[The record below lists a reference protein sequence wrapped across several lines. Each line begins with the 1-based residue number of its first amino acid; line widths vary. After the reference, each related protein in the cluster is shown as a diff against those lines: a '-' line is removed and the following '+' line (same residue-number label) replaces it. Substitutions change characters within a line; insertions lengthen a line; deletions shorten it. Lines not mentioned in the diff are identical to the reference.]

1 MTQDQYLD
9 LKPLR
14 IYLDHY
20 ASAGSAKISHDHT
33 MIMLRIYQELFSGG
47 FNTWCDGCSK
57 DAFFRLMVEYD
68 KYEAASAPVIVS
80 VGQTAKLN
88 VTKRSRKRNSNFD

>member
-14 IYLDHY
+14 VYLDHY
-20 ASAGSAKISHDHT
+20 VSAGSAKISHDHT
-33 MIMLRIYQELFSGG
+33 IIMLRIYQELFSGG

-68 KYEAASAPVIVS
+68 KYEAASAPVIIS
-80 VGQTAKLN
+80 NGQEAKVKTN
-88 VTKRSRKRNSNFD
+88 VTQRSSKRD

>member
-14 IYLDHY
+14 VYLDHY

-33 MIMLRIYQELFSGG
+33 MVMLRIHQELYSGG

-57 DAFFRLMVEYD
+57 DAFFRLMVDLD
-68 KYEAASAPVIVS
+68 KYEAEQAPVIIS
-80 VGQTAKLN
+80 TGKEAKVKTN
-88 VTKRSRKRNSNFD
+88 VTKRSSKGN